1 MNIIWITSR
10 YQNKITELKGALI
23 YGKPL
28 ISLQVM
34 LKAIKADTK
43 FYHLKFYLKYIL
55 KFPVFSVYYF
65 LKSKL

>member
-1 MNIIWITSR
+1 MKILWIASW
-10 YQNKITELKGALI
+10 YQNKITELNGALI

-34 LKAIKADTK
+34 LKAIKADPK
-43 FYHLKFYLKYIL
+43 FYHIKFYLKYIL